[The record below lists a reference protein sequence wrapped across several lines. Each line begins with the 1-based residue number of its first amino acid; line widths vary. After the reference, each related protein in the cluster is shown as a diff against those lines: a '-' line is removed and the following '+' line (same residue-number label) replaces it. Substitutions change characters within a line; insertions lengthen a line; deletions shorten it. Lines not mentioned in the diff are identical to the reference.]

1 MNVMMQI
8 YHGFVYSSLFILT
21 GVTIAG
27 CTLLVYRKVAS
38 KCHSMLYNVPKS
50 TLLVLLL
57 ISTVATIQAQKR
69 RVYVD
74 SSVETSGDGS
84 MESPY
89 KGIGEVLGEISSST
103 SRLSIVIA
111 PGVYGPLCF
120 SEVPLDANG
129 DPLSISITT
138 YQHDGEEDENAQWV
152 IDGNGNDYAVY
163 SPFCEATT
171 NIIRGVTVKNA
182 VRGVGNFR
190 VKGCLVSDCGEAAL
204 VGCRVENSEIRNSGI
219 GLDGGRANSCTF
231 TGCTNIVL
239 KNAVTEFCYITNNA
253 AIAVWGGSVDTCLI
267 EDNDYGVTGATIFAS
282 SILSNR
288 KGGILGHSVAYN
300 TLIAFNMDGDGNLCN
315 FIDDGVVMTNCC
327 TAPLPSSGANNF
339 YSEMPIYPDTYRLP
353 IGSPVFR
360 NGNTNYLSFAKDLS
374 GKYRRKDGVTDIG
387 AFFYSDNE
395 GATPMAPKSW
405 WREKT
410 MAYIEFL
417 LEVSHWSIT
426 YHEWINLADNVVNI
440 IGLKASVYIQ
450 DVIPYSWYN
459 SGCYTFEYNEFHVGE
474 KEGKWPRHHLVGR
487 VCSWNR
493 PDDCRRIFQGVY
505 PN

>member
-1 MNVMMQI
+1 MRFNK
-8 YHGFVYSSLFILT
+8 
-21 GVTIAG
+21 A
-27 CTLLVYRKVAS
+27 
-38 KCHSMLYNVPKS
+38 
-50 TLLVLLL
+50 
-57 ISTVATIQAQKR
+57 KR
-69 RVYVD
+69 D
-74 SSVETSGDGS
+74 
-84 MESPY
+84 ESNH
-89 KGIGEVLGEISSST
+89 E
-103 SRLSIVIA
+103 
-111 PGVYGPLCF
+111 CN
-120 SEVPLDANG
+120 DAN
-129 DPLSISITT
+129 LS
-138 YQHDGEEDENAQWV
+138 W
-152 IDGNGNDYAVY
+152 
-163 SPFCEATT
+163 F
-171 NIIRGVTVKNA
+171 
-182 VRGVGNFR
+182 
-190 VKGCLVSDCGEAAL
+190 
-204 VGCRVENSEIRNSGI
+204 
-219 GLDGGRANSCTF
+219 
-231 TGCTNIVL
+231 
-239 KNAVTEFCYITNNA
+239 
-253 AIAVWGGSVDTCLI
+253 CLI